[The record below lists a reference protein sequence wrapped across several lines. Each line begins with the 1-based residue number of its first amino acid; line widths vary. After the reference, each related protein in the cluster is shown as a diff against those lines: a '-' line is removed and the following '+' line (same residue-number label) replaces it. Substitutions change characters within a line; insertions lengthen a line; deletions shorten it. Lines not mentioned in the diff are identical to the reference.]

1 MMRVWRLRFQARIV
15 HRPSVS
21 SMTDPERPSLDIAS
35 LQAHFQA
42 QSRKAQS
49 YYAVMHEA
57 RGVLGSDD
65 AADRWMNAPL
75 AELGGRTPA
84 QLVNDG
90 RIDEVLACIRKQPE
104 GGK

>member
-1 MMRVWRLRFQARIV
+1 
-15 HRPSVS
+15 
-21 SMTDPERPSLDIAS
+21 MTDPERLSVDSIAA
-35 LQAHFQA
+35 LQQRFQA

-75 AELGGRTPA
+75 AELGERTPA
-84 QLVNDG
+84 QLVNED
-90 RIDEVLACIRKQPE
+90 RIDEVLACIHQAPR